1 MSPGV
6 PRVVVLD
13 TNALIF
19 DALNPA
25 RLSRKAR
32 GLIERAHTRND
43 LCCSDISLWEIAM
56 LIAKG
61 RLDPGASVLEF
72 LQLALAARS
81 IAVLPTTPEI
91 AELSTKLPEPVS
103 PDPADRLIAATAIH
117 HGATLISTDTKLKQA
132 GLSVAVVG

>member
-1 MSPGV
+1 M
-6 PRVVVLD
+6 VVLD

-32 GLIERAHTRND
+32 GLIERAHTQNN

-61 RLDPGASVLEF
+61 RLDPGASALEF
-72 LQLALAARS
+72 MQLALAARS
-81 IAVLPTTPEI
+81 IAILPITPEI
-91 AELSTKLPEPVS
+91 AELSTKLPKRVS
-103 PDPADRLIAATAIH
+103 PDPADRLIAATAIQH
-117 HGATLISTDTKLKQA
+117 RATLISTDRNLKQA